1 VDRIEVDPMIDLA
14 LHALGG
20 AALASALWYGGGW
33 SIAPVVL
40 FVGLLREQAQHRDD
54 GIIGWISWHRLAEA
68 GAWALG
74 ALIAV
79 SVAAL
84 LDRS

>member
-1 VDRIEVDPMIDLA
+1 MIDIA
-14 LHALGG
+14 IHALVG
-20 AALASALWYGGGW
+20 AALASALWYGGVC

-54 GIIGWISWHRLAEA
+54 GLIGWISWHRLAEA
-68 GAWALG
+68 GAWGLG

-79 SVAAL
+79 SISAL